1 MNRYM
6 VFGEFD
12 SDNLGDVLLGKSQK
26 FLYEKNGKNIVL
38 SNLSNT
44 HRNSSVDP
52 VDHANKAYNPSIL
65 KKIHRKVYSDFYLY
79 RHILDLS
86 SFALKRKDYFDN
98 ALMKISIADK
108 VIIGGGQLFS
118 DNSLRM
124 LLHIYCITKTAD
136 AFKVDK
142 FIVGS
147 GTPTPKSYISKF
159 LIKKIFSYYNKES
172 VFLRD
177 EKSISVI
184 NSIAK
189 LDLTIDNV
197 LPDFAITYVDHLR
210 DKLSPVEGKII
221 GLAPISLDCM
231 NSKQR
236 KYNYN
241 QDDWWISIADYIEKR
256 GYKPVLFCHGTNTD
270 YKRCKDIQIKAY
282 EQGFEIVL
290 LPRPIDVDTYITM
303 VNSFTNVLC
312 QRLHISITAFSLNK
326 SPVSLPWDDK
336 IKCFYDEAGI
346 TDHFIKNENI
356 NYKDI
361 FDMLIEQ
368 LDLTQQRDQLIK
380 KTSSIIKGIS

>member
-1 MNRYM
+1 MNRYV

-12 SDNLGDVLLGKSQK
+12 SDNLGDVLLGKSQRC
-26 FLYEKNGKNIVL
+26 LYEKNGKNIVL

-44 HRNSSVDP
+44 DKNSSVD
-52 VDHANKAYNPSIL
+52 HANRAYNPSNF
-65 KKIHRKVYSDFYLY
+65 KKIHRKVYSDSYLY

-86 SFALKRKDYFDN
+86 SFALKKEDYLDN
-98 ALMKISIADK
+98 ALMKISDADK

-136 AFKVDK
+136 ALKVDK
-142 FIVGS
+142 AIVGS
-147 GTPTPKSYISKF
+147 GIATPKTFISKF
-159 LIKKIFSYYNKES
+159 LIKKIFSYYDKES

-177 EKSISVI
+177 EKSISVV
-184 NSIAK
+184 NSITK
-189 LDLTIDNV
+189 LDLTLDNI
-197 LPDFAITYVDHLR
+197 LPDFAITYVNHHR
-210 DKLSPVEGKII
+210 DKLSPVEEKVI

-231 NSKQR
+231 NSRQR
-236 KYNYN
+236 KYAYN

-270 YKRCKDIQIKAY
+270 YKRCKDIQIKAH
-282 EQGFEIVL
+282 EQGFEITL
-290 LPRPIDVDTYITM
+290 LPRPIDVDTYISV

-312 QRLHISITAFSLNK
+312 QRLHVSITAFSLNK

-336 IKCFYDEAGI
+336 IKCFYNEAGI
-346 TDHFIKNENI
+346 INHFIENENV
-356 NYKDI
+356 NCKDV

-368 LDLTQQRDQLIK
+368 LDLTQQKDQLIQR
-380 KTSSIIKGIS
+380 TNSIIKGIN